1 MDGSSAGLLL
11 QARELRKSYGSVEA
25 LRGASF
31 DLAAGEVVALI
42 GDNGAGKSTLVK
54 CLSGVE
60 RPDSGEILI
69 EGRPVVLDSPTAARA
84 HGIETAYQDLA
95 VAPDLDPAANLFL
108 GRELRRPGL
117 LGALGML
124 DKAGMRRQAA
134 EQFARLGV
142 TLQDLDVP
150 IGSLSG
156 GQRQSVAVARSVVW
170 ASRVVFLDEPTAALG
185 VVQRERVLDVV
196 RRVRDTGVAGN
207 LIMTLGYIVALWCCL
222 AAFGESLSLVDIA
235 LVNLVGNALGALIPT
250 PGGLGGVE
258 GALTAGL
265 SAAGVPATIA
275 FSVTILYRL
284 CTYWG
289 RVPIGWVAM
298 RYLERKGDL

>member
-1 MDGSSAGLLL
+1 VIDRSGREGKAIAEQWSSMIGGADVGGTDAPPLL
-11 QARELRKSYGSVEA
+11 QARELHKSYGSVQA

-60 RPDSGEILI
+60 RPDAGEILI
-69 EGRPVVLDSPTAARA
+69 EGAPVVLDSPTAARS

-124 DKAGMRRQAA
+124 DKAAMRREAA
-134 EQFARLGV
+134 EQFSRLGV
-142 TLQDLDVP
+142 TLPDLDVP
-150 IGSLSG
+150 IGALSG

-196 RRVRDTGVAGN
+196 RRVRDNGVAVV
-207 LIMTLGYIVALWCCL
+207 LISHNMPEVLAVADRIEVLRLGTRVARFSAADVTLEQLVGAMTG
-222 AAFGESLSLVDIA
+222 A
-235 LVNLVGNALGALIPT
+235 LVH
-250 PGGLGGVE
+250 E
-258 GALTAGL
+258 E
-265 SAAGVPATIA
+265 
-275 FSVTILYRL
+275 
-284 CTYWG
+284 
-289 RVPIGWVAM
+289 
-298 RYLERKGDL
+298 ER